1 MQLIC
6 NVHVGLTDIMLSDHE
21 EAIRA
26 AQDAMK
32 NLISAC
38 IDEDLIRKGVDQ
50 IRTTENVEP
59 RRSGPTVVEKLCA
72 IIESLLDYH
81 YTAVFDL
88 AFPVV
93 SAMFDKLGILELL
106 DLIEF
111 PLHSSFEH
119 VTKIIISFVWFVVH
133 FSM

>member
-26 AQDAMK
+26 AQGAMK
-32 NLISAC
+32 NLICAC
-38 IDEDLIRKGVDQ
+38 INEDLIRQGV
-50 IRTTENVEP
+50 TTENMEA
-59 RRSGPTVVEKLCA
+59 RRSGPTVIEKLCA

-88 AFPVV
+88 AFQVV
-93 SAMFDKLGILELL
+93 SAMFDKLGIFELL

-111 PLHSSFEH
+111 PSLN
-119 VTKIIISFVWFVVH
+119 I
-133 FSM
+133 

>member
-6 NVHVGLTDIMLSDHE
+6 IAHVGLTDIMLSDHE

-32 NLISAC
+32 SLICAC
-38 IDEDLIRKGVDQ
+38 IDEDSIRQGVDQ
-50 IRTTENVEP
+50 IVATGNLEGRK
-59 RRSGPTVVEKLCA
+59 SGPTVIEKLCA
-72 IIESLLDYH
+72 IVESLLDYH

-93 SAMFDKLGILELL
+93 SVMFDKLGILKLH

-111 PLHSSFEH
+111 PLHISFEVEH
-119 VTKIIISFVWFVVH
+119 VFIIYFVWYVVD
-133 FSM
+133 FSL